1 MVWLPHRATQV
12 CVGTQLQPGYLTY
25 RVDAR
30 VALLFPVT
38 IYPLRDYG
46 RKGVGVG
53 RRRTEMRKLPR
64 SRPMISNCA
73 ALSAPPLLEILAG
86 LPAVSSAT
94 SGERLRASRGILSR
108 VPLICTVSVRCSL
121 GARGEES
128 ASKVKARKVIE
139 NGGAG
144 GLAHEASITAGPD
157 SRSAGGSTTRSAAEK
172 PSTRAGFPATRT
184 LLEAASPQKP
194 LPKSSNRS
202 VSEAKEGAEETRR
215 EEERTSA
222 GVRIVA

>member
-73 ALSAPPLLEILAG
+73 ALSAPPLLESPPD
-86 LPAVSSAT
+86 LPRLT
-94 SGERLRASRGILSR
+94 PRPPGERF
-108 VPLICTVSVRCSL
+108 V
-121 GARGEES
+121 
-128 ASKVKARKVIE
+128 
-139 NGGAG
+139 
-144 GLAHEASITAGPD
+144 
-157 SRSAGGSTTRSAAEK
+157 
-172 PSTRAGFPATRT
+172 
-184 LLEAASPQKP
+184 
-194 LPKSSNRS
+194 
-202 VSEAKEGAEETRR
+202 
-215 EEERTSA
+215 
-222 GVRIVA
+222 